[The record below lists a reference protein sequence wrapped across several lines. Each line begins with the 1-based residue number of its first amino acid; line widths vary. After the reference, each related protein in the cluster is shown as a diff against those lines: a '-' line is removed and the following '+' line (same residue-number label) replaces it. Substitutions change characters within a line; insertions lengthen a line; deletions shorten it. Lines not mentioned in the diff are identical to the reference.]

1 MTASRL
7 FLSSLLATAPLL
19 SFAQADAAA
28 PTPRYYVGLAAYS
41 STYQPLSRNAY
52 RGGTRVPFQVVAGY
66 QLRPRLAV
74 QLGVAYS
81 GLSYKYSNAGSYSSP
96 GSANTSYDYRVQNKE
111 RNTSVTLLARYT
123 LTRKP
128 AHRLQVDVLGGVTM
142 EVQQYAYSSINID
155 TDSSQVVT
163 YRYAESGTN
172 WAYLVTAGPSV
183 RYRFGRHLE
192 ALLDFTLS
200 HDFDRSHRPYSSVF
214 TGATAL
220 GLRYRF
226 GGLR

>member
-1 MTASRL
+1 M
-7 FLSSLLATAPLL
+7 
-19 SFAQADAAA
+19 
-28 PTPRYYVGLAAYS
+28 
-41 STYQPLSRNAY
+41 
-52 RGGTRVPFQVVAGY
+52 
-66 QLRPRLAV
+66 RPRLAV

-81 GLSYKYSNAGSYSSP
+81 GLSYSYANAGSYASP
-96 GSANTSYDYRVQNKE
+96 GAPGTSYDYRVHNKE
-111 RNTSVTLLARYT
+111 RNTSVALLARYT
-123 LTRKP
+123 LTRNA

-142 EVQQYAYSSINID
+142 EVQHYAYSIINID

-163 YRYAESGTN
+163 YRYADSATN
-172 WAYLVTAGPSV
+172 WAYLLTAGPSV

-200 HDFDRSHRPYSSVF
+200 HDFDRSHRPYSSAL